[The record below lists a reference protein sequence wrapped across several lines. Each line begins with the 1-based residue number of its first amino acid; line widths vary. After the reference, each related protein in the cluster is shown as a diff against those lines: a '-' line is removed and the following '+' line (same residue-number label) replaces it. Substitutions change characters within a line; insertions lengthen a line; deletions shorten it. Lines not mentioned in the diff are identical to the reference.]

1 MKQKLAK
8 IHPQLINRITRIRTF
23 QFVKL
28 EPEAKEDAGNPATAA
43 RTIPDSTTKRFRD
56 FIIG

>member
-8 IHPQLINRITRIRTF
+8 IHPQLINWITRIRTF

-28 EPEAKEDAGNPATAA
+28 EPEAKEDAENPATA